1 MLERK
6 RPANAGGLRRNET
19 KIRITLALPFT
30 LPAPRVSW
38 RQADDDVYAATISD
52 EFAGFITIADTGLH
66 TLQGPQGQSIGD
78 FGTLDEAQEALAAAL
93 FPLEHDQ
100 TDVAAARPRPRRAG
114 RRSAVGTRT
123 AG

>member
-1 MLERK
+1 MLEIP

-19 KIRITLALPFT
+19 KNRITLAIPFT
-30 LPAPRVSW
+30 LPTPRVSW

-78 FGTLDEAQEALAAAL
+78 YATLDEAQEALAEAL
-93 FPLEHDQ
+93 FPVEHDQ
-100 TDVAAARPRPRRAG
+100 SDVAAARPRRRRTGRLGVVSALAAG
-114 RRSAVGTRT
+114 
-123 AG
+123 

>member
-1 MLERK
+1 M

-19 KIRITLALPFT
+19 KNRITLAIPFT

-78 FGTLDEAQEALAAAL
+78 YGTLDEAQEALAEAL
-93 FPLEHDQ
+93 FPVEHDQ
-100 TDVAAARPRPRRAG
+100 SDVAAARPRRRRTG
-114 RRSAVGTRT
+114 RRGPVNARIAS
-123 AG
+123 

>member
-1 MLERK
+1 M
-6 RPANAGGLRRNET
+6 
-19 KIRITLALPFT
+19 
-30 LPAPRVSW
+30 
-38 RQADDDVYAATISD
+38 YAATISD